1 MAAAAAADPVA
12 ADLLRTLGDR
22 VRQRRLE
29 LELSQE
35 QLGEIAGLHRNY
47 IGGIEH
53 GRRNVALINLVR
65 LALALELDPGD
76 LMKRIHRRR

>member
-1 MAAAAAADPVA
+1 MASAADLVPD
-12 ADLLRTLGDR
+12 DLLRTLGNR
-22 VRQRRLE
+22 VRARRLE

-53 GRRNVALINLVR
+53 GRRNVALVNLVK
-65 LALALELDPGD
+65 LALALELDPGE
-76 LMKRIHRRR
+76 LMKRLHRRR

>member
-1 MAAAAAADPVA
+1 MAGAGDLVPS
-12 ADLLRTLGDR
+12 DLLRTLGNR
-22 VRQRRLE
+22 VRNRRLE

-35 QLGEIAGLHRNY
+35 HLGEIAGLHRNY

-53 GRRNVALINLVR
+53 GKRNVALVNLVR
-65 LALALELDPGD
+65 LALALDLDPGD

>member
-1 MAAAAAADPVA
+1 MAAATATDLVPE
-12 ADLLRTLGDR
+12 DLLHTLGER
-22 VRQRRLE
+22 VRTRRLE

-53 GRRNVALINLVR
+53 GRRNVALVNLVR
-65 LALALELDPGD
+65 LALALELDPGE

>member
-1 MAAAAAADPVA
+1 MAVAAADLVP

-22 VRQRRLE
+22 VRARRLE
-29 LELSQE
+29 LEMSQE

-53 GRRNVALINLVR
+53 GRRNVALVNLVR
-65 LALALELDPGD
+65 LALALDLDPGD

>member
-1 MAAAAAADPVA
+1 MAVAADLVP
-12 ADLLRTLGDR
+12 ADLLRTLGNR
-22 VRQRRLE
+22 VRARRLE

-53 GRRNVALINLVR
+53 GRRNVALVNLVR
-65 LALALELDPGD
+65 LALALELDPGE
-76 LMKRIHRRR
+76 LMKRLHRRR